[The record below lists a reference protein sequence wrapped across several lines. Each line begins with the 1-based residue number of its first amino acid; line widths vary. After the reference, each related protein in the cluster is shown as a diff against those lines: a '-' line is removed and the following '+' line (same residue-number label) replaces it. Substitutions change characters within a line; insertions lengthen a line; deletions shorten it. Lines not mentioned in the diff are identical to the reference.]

1 MTLDARSSSRALEM
15 ELKTVNSILLK
26 PWTQSLFILPDG
38 YNLPSLKTKQMHDT
52 EWSFIYLIEISSR
65 ILCVDPSVGFIS
77 LWPCQPLV
85 VTEIDRDT

>member
-1 MTLDARSSSRALEM
+1 M
-15 ELKTVNSILLK
+15 ELKIVNSMLLK

-38 YNLPSLKTKQMHDT
+38 YNLLSVKTKQTPSGHR
-52 EWSFIYLIEISSR
+52 SFIYLIEISSR
-65 ILCVDPSVGFIS
+65 IPCVDPSVGFIS